1 LLKVQYSL
9 NKHRFRIW
17 EVVLLIFAFLLLAS
31 SSVSLSAAEERPLV
45 YVLEVEKTVTFGTAR
60 YIERGLEEAQFNQAD
75 ACIISL
81 NTPGGLVDATLEII
95 QDMSAAK
102 IPVITYVNP
111 EGGIAAS
118 AGTFILLNGHIAA
131 MSPGTTCGAAMPV
144 TISPNE
150 EGTQAADQKTINFL
164 AGHMKSIADE
174 RGRPADI
181 AGQFV
186 TDNLV
191 LNNREALEKGV
202 VDYVAANREELLE
215 KIHNTTVTVNG
226 QDRVLR
232 TAGAHMVT
240 VPQNT
245 SEKAINLISDP
256 TLSMLFLT
264 IGVMGLLIGFYS
276 PGFFL
281 PETLGAISL
290 ILGLSG
296 IGLFQGNLTAGLLIL
311 LGIGLLVAELFT
323 PTFGIL
329 GIGGVVSIVIGILL
343 FPNEPLMPERW
354 FTAFKFMA
362 LGVGLVVGVFLLI
375 ATLGIAK
382 LRGRKPAQGN
392 MESLEGVVSTELN
405 PRGFIRISGEIWQA
419 ETKDGN
425 TVKEGELVRVVQRKG
440 LLLLVEPVNQNENG
454 G

>member
-1 LLKVQYSL
+1 MLNVQYSL
-9 NKHRFRIW
+9 RGHRFRIRGAFL
-17 EVVLLIFAFLLLAS
+17 VTFAFLLL
-31 SSVSLSAAEERPLV
+31 VTSLMPLHAAEEQPLV
-45 YVLEVEKTVTFGTAR
+45 YILEVKKTVTFGTAR
-60 YIERGLEEAQFNQAD
+60 YIERGLEEAQSNQAD

-144 TISPNE
+144 TISPTG
-150 EGTQAADQKTINFL
+150 EGSQAADQKTINFL
-164 AGHMKSIADE
+164 AGHMKSIANQ
-174 RGRPADI
+174 RGRPTDL

-202 VDYVAANREELLE
+202 VDYVAADREELLNQ
-215 KIHNTTVTVNG
+215 IHNTMVTVNG
-226 QDRVLR
+226 QNVVLR
-232 TAGAHMVT
+232 TAGARMVT

-245 SEKAINLISDP
+245 SEKLINLISDP
-256 TLSMLFLT
+256 TLSMIFLM
-264 IGVMGLLIGFYS
+264 IGIMGLLIGFYS
-276 PGFFL
+276 PGFVL

-329 GIGGVVSIVIGILL
+329 GIGGVVSIVMGILL

-354 FTAFKFMA
+354 FSAFKFTA
-362 LGVGLVVGVFLLI
+362 LGVGLVAAVFLLI
-375 ATLGIAK
+375 AVLGIAK
-382 LRGRKPAQGN
+382 LRGRQPSQGN
-392 MESLEGVVSTELN
+392 MVSLEGAVTAELH

-419 ETKDGN
+419 EAKDGN
-425 TVKEGELVRVVQRKG
+425 TVKEGELVRVVERRG

>member
-1 LLKVQYSL
+1 MFKIQHSL
-9 NKHRFRIW
+9 NEPRFRIKR
-17 EVVLLIFAFLLLAS
+17 VFLVIFALLLLINIAVPLHAAS
-31 SSVSLSAAEERPLV
+31 DQPLV

-60 YIERGLEEAQFNQAD
+60 YIERGLEEAQSKGAD

-95 QDMSAAK
+95 QDMSAAR

-131 MSPGTTCGAAMPV
+131 MAPGTTCGAAMPV
-144 TISPNE
+144 TISPSE

-164 AGHMKSIADE
+164 AGHMKSIADQ
-174 RGRPADI
+174 RGRPADL
-181 AGQFV
+181 AGKFV

-202 VDYVAANREELLE
+202 IDYVAADKEELLN
-215 KIHNTTVTVNG
+215 KIHDTAVTING
-226 QDRVLR
+226 QEIVLR
-232 TAGAHMVT
+232 TAGAQIVT
-240 VPQNT
+240 VSHNT
-245 SEKAINLISDP
+245 SEKVTNLISDP

-281 PETLGAISL
+281 PETLGAICL

-296 IGLFQGNLTAGLLIL
+296 VGLFQSNLTAGLLIL

-329 GIGGVVSIVIGILL
+329 GVGGVVSIVIGILL
-343 FPNEPLMPERW
+343 FPNEPLMPGRW
-354 FTAFKFMA
+354 FTAFRFMA
-362 LGVGLVVGVFLLI
+362 LGVGLVMAGFLLI
-375 ATLGIAK
+375 AILGIAR
-382 LRGRKPAQGN
+382 LRGRKPVQGN
-392 MESLEGVVSTELN
+392 MESWEGVAATELN
-405 PRGFIRISGEIWQA
+405 PRGLIRISGEIWQA

-425 TVKEGELVRVVQRKG
+425 TVKEGELVRVVERKG
-440 LLLLVEPVNQNENG
+440 LLLLVEPVKQNKNG